1 MMWNYFFSL
10 ASIFIFVLN
19 KKNIFL
25 LNMKLALA
33 TPVTSIASHLNNTAV
48 PLNFKYA
55 DLQSREVWYLI
66 DIVMKYPFVSIP
78 CIIGAI
84 IVTVA
89 YFKSV
94 GIALQSRRELINAN
108 PVQTSWE
115 LDRMTSR
122 NISVESRFQ
131 TINEMR
137 ELPLS
142 QLDLEEL
149 TDFFS

>member
-1 MMWNYFFSL
+1 
-10 ASIFIFVLN
+10 
-19 KKNIFL
+19 
-25 LNMKLALA
+25 
-33 TPVTSIASHLNNTAV
+33 
-48 PLNFKYA
+48 
-55 DLQSREVWYLI
+55 
-66 DIVMKYPFVSIP
+66 MKYPFVSIP

>member
-33 TPVTSIASHLNNTAV
+33 TPVTSIASNLNNTAV

-55 DLQSREVWYLI
+55 DLQSEEGWYFI
-66 DIVMKYPFVSIP
+66 DIIMRYPFVSIP

-84 IVTVA
+84 IVTVV
-89 YFKSV
+89 YFRWV
-94 GIALQSRRELINAN
+94 GIAAQTRRDFIDAN
-108 PVQTSWE
+108 PMVRGWE
-115 LDRMTSR
+115 LESMSR
-122 NISVESRFQ
+122 GNVIVESHFQ
-131 TINEMR
+131 TLNEIR
-137 ELPLS
+137 QLPLS
-142 QLDLEEL
+142 QLDLDEIS
-149 TDFFS
+149 DFFS